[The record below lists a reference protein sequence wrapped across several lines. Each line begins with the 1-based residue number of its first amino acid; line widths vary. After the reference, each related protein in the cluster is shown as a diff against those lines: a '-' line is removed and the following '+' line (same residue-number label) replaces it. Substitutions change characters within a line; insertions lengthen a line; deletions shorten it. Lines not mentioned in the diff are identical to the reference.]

1 MESNHNPRL
10 RRPVYY
16 PLYYAGKIGTRSRNR
31 TYTSRVKVCC
41 ATTTLSGNKIGLHGR
56 IRTYSL
62 LTPDQAVYQID
73 ITQR

>member
-1 MESNHNPRL
+1 ML
-10 RRPVYY
+10 RDGLEPPSPDYKTGI
-16 PLYYAGKIGTRSRNR
+16 LAFEITEQNF
-31 TYTSRVKVCC
+31 
-41 ATTTLSGNKIGLHGR
+41 GLHGT